1 MGCRKTNDVFWEAQH
16 DVVDTKPIRVEAIA
30 AVISQKPTTTQHNA
44 RHESATVLAFIFPIH
59 QLNKQSH
66 QLSFLSTTTWTE

>member
-30 AVISQKPTTTQHNA
+30 GA
-44 RHESATVLAFIFPIH
+44 RGKSILGLDLHIQIWNGAIFLYTNLYSMSSGIVYVSS
-59 QLNKQSH
+59 L
-66 QLSFLSTTTWTE
+66 